1 MRLFSKYFQLSFMI
15 LLMGCAVAKA
25 DIGETES
32 ISPKEASAMYADK
45 KAVIV
50 DVREDSEWNEQHIPG
65 AIHIPLAQLNERL
78 SELKQYKDS
87 PVITQC
93 KSGGRSAKALDELK
107 SAGFS
112 KVYNMDGGI
121 MAWNKAGLKTE

>member
-1 MRLFSKYFQLSFMI
+1 
-15 LLMGCAVAKA
+15 MGCAVANA
-25 DIGETES
+25 DTGEIES
-32 ISPKEASAMYADK
+32 IAPKEASAIFTAQ

-78 SELKQYKDS
+78 AELKQYQDS
-87 PVITQC
+87 PVNTQYRT
-93 KSGGRSAKALDELK
+93 GGRSAQAFDVLKA
-107 SAGFS
+107 AGFS

-121 MAWNKAGLKTE
+121 IAWDKAGLKTAWSVQSCKYKNLSHL